1 MIFYYGL
8 TVVERLLRGKPVVLK
23 EEEMER
29 LMERDEV
36 IG

>member
-1 MIFYYGL
+1 
-8 TVVERLLRGKPVVLK
+8 VERLLRGDQVVIK
-23 EEEMER
+23 ETEMAR